1 MAVQISRNIPDA
13 LHAKVVAEWGSEAL
27 WWQWVK
33 DRSRQHLQNVELRA
47 AEMAANAALEVERQ
61 RILNDETTL

>member
-1 MAVQISRNIPDA
+1 MAVQITRNMPDA
-13 LHAKVVAEWGSEAL
+13 LHAKAVGEWGSESL

-33 DRSRQHLQNVELRA
+33 DVTRRHLQNGELRA
-47 AEMAANAALEVERQ
+47 AELAAQEALEVERQ